1 MPSIEFQRSKGV
13 VTITICRPH
22 RKNALDIDVFLQ
34 LRDAA
39 LEVGTNADDRV
50 VVVTG
55 SGADFCTGADLTL
68 IPNSDS
74 HPLDIM
80 RKVGAACSAMRGIP
94 LPVIAKVR
102 GHAVGAGA
110 NLALGCDFVLASET
124 ASFCQIFVR
133 RGFSIDFG
141 GSYDLP
147 RLIGTRRAKEL
158 ALLGD
163 DVGAARALELGL
175 VNRVVA
181 EDNLDDAVAQLVE
194 QLLAAAP
201 LGLSATKGLLD
212 VSFSHSLSEALE
224 AESTAQAMNFSSQD
238 TREGIAAFLE
248 RRQPTFVGR

>member
-1 MPSIEFQRSKGV
+1 MPPIELQRSNGV

-22 RKNALDIDVFLQ
+22 RKNALDIDGFLQ

-39 LEVGTNADDRV
+39 LEVGANADDRV
-50 VVVTG
+50 VVLTG
-55 SGADFCTGADLTL
+55 SGVDFCTGADLTL

-74 HPLDIM
+74 HPLDTM
-80 RKVGAACSAMRGIP
+80 RKVGAACTAMHGIP
-94 LPVIAKVR
+94 QPVIAKVR

-110 NLALGCDFVLASET
+110 NLALACDFVLASET

-141 GSYDLP
+141 GSYVLP
-147 RLIGTRRAKEL
+147 RLIGMRRAKEL

-175 VNRVVA
+175 VNRIVTE
-181 EDNLDDAVAQLVE
+181 EDLDGAVAQLVE

-201 LGLSATKGLLD
+201 LGLSATKG
-212 VSFSHSLSEALE
+212 FSPTCRSP
-224 AESTAQAMNFSSQD
+224 
-238 TREGIAAFLE
+238 TRCPK
-248 RRQPTFVGR
+248 RSKRSPRPRP